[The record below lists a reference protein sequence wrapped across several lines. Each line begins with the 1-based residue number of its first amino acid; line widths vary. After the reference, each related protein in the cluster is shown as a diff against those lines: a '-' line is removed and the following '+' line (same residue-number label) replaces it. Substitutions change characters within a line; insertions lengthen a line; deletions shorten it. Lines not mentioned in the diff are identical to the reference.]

1 MKYGSIVLEKKEYV
15 TLKQL
20 LKLSESDKVSTRKS
34 SILRLK
40 EELKSAI
47 ILDEKELPEDII
59 RFNSNVV
66 VATKDG
72 WQNDF
77 QLVAAAESNFSKKK
91 ISILTPMGLAIIG
104 YAHGDIIDWEFPGGV
119 KSLEI
124 KEVKQTEKVK

>member
-20 LKLSESDKVSTRKS
+20 LKLSESDKESTRKS

-77 QLVAAAESNFSKKK
+77 QLVAVAESNFSKKK

-104 YAHGDIIDWEFPGGV
+104 YAQGDIIDWEFPGGV

>member
-20 LKLSESDKVSTRKS
+20 LNLSNNYKENSRKQ
-34 SILRLK
+34 SILRLQ
-40 EELKSAI
+40 EELKNAI
-47 ILDEKELPEDII
+47 ILEEKELPEDVV
-59 RFNSNVV
+59 RFNTEVV

-72 WQNDF
+72 WENNF
-77 QLVAAAESNFSKKK
+77 QLVVPTKSDFSNKK

-104 YAHGDIIDWEFPGGV
+104 YAKGDLIDWEFPGGV

-124 KEVKQTEKVK
+124 KEVKQTVKVK